1 MDNYS
6 TDSDLKKQVS
16 RLEETLDALL
26 VATEALFEENAM
38 LKEREKQ
45 LLKERVD
52 LHRKNDKIRAQVES
66 MISRLKSMENA

>member
-6 TDSDLKKQVS
+6 TDSHLKEQVS
-16 RLEETLDALL
+16 RLEETLNALL
-26 VATEALFEENAM
+26 IATDKLFEENIQ
-38 LKEREKQ
+38 LKEREQQ

-52 LHRKNDKIRAQVES
+52 LHSKNDKIRAQVES

>member
-6 TDSDLKKQVS
+6 TDSDLKEQVS
-16 RLEETLDALL
+16 RLEETLNALL
-26 VATEALFEENAM
+26 VATEELFEENAM

-52 LHRKNDKIRAQVES
+52 LHSKNDKIRAQVES